1 MKNSALVLM
10 GLLFAILTCS
20 CLADDYYW
28 NDPNGGIFGDPGKWN
43 PPGIPLGSDIAFFA
57 LPATYTVTFDID
69 YLNDKIVVDD
79 GSDIT
84 LDLGGY
90 TYTLDYSSESDR
102 AAIIGECSQGNL
114 LINNGTVYSREV
126 SIGQGGSATGSL
138 TLSGSAAIW
147 TALYDDRWH
156 AAWIGEYG
164 DANLSVLDNAQFIF
178 GNGLSAFGVD
188 SEALVDVNGLDSLWD
203 VDGYF
208 GMSVDGKT
216 TVNLA
221 NGGLLRV
228 GRLEMAIHRGSS
240 AQINLTGEDQQ
251 TELWL
256 KSGSED
262 SLTLGLRGE
271 SVIHIEGSKLFNAG
285 RMVIAAQPGSTGL
298 LEVHEGSWVD
308 TWGSIAIGG
317 TFDNPGGVGHLSIID
332 DNRDNGFGIDFTPT
346 SAEGQ
351 YMLVWPQG
359 TITMDGG
366 VIEMEYDNSLA
377 NPIILQ
383 GGTLEG
389 NGMIWAHV
397 ENHGGLVAPWD
408 EQDNKKLEI
417 GYNYTQDAA
426 GTLKIAIAGREPV
439 SEYAHLQVTHPSYG
453 QVSLDGMLDVDL
465 IGGFVPDYGDQFTII
480 AAQNISGTFSNAVSR
495 YVFKGGS
502 FDVIYD
508 TASEYNAVILTHYSA
523 EPACPK
529 YPLADVNKDCI
540 VNLADF
546 AIFASEWLDC
556 NLVPESY
563 CPGYEVGE

>member
-1 MKNSALVLM
+1 MKFNLVVLVCSFFALL
-10 GLLFAILTCS
+10 ACS
-20 CLADDYYW
+20 CLANDYYW
-28 NDPNGGIFGDPGKWN
+28 NDSGGGGFGESDNWN
-43 PPGIPLGSDIAFFA
+43 PEGVPGLGDVA
-57 LPATYTVTFDID
+57 LFKLLATYTVTFDMD

-90 TYTLDYSSESDR
+90 TYTLDYSSTNDR
-102 AAIIGECSQGNL
+102 AAIIGEYGQGNL
-114 LINNGTVYSREV
+114 LINNGTVLSREV

-147 TALYDDRWH
+147 TTLYDDNWH

-164 DANLSVLDNAQFIF
+164 DARLSVLDNAQFIF

-188 SEALVDVNGLDSLWD
+188 SEALVDVNGLNSVWE

-216 TVNLA
+216 MVNLA

-262 SLTLGLRGE
+262 SLTLGLRGQG
-271 SVIHIEGSKLFNAG
+271 VIRIADSKLFNAG
-285 RMVIAAQPGSTGL
+285 RMVIAAEPGSSGL
-298 LEVHEGSWVD
+298 LEVHEKSWVD
-308 TWGSIAIGG
+308 TQESIAIGG
-317 TFDNPGGVGHLSIID
+317 TFDKAGGVGHLSIID
-332 DNRDNGFGIDFTPT
+332 DDRSNEYGVDFTPT
-346 SAEGQ
+346 SAIGQ

-366 VIEMEYDNSLA
+366 AIEMEYGRRLA
-377 NPIILQ
+377 NPIILR

-397 ENHGGLVAPWD
+397 ENHGGTVAPND
-408 EQDNKKLEI
+408 DQDQKVLEI
-417 GYNYTQDAA
+417 GYNYTQDAT
-426 GTLKIAIAGREPV
+426 GTLKIAVAGRDPV
-439 SEYAHLQVTHPSYG
+439 SQYSHLRVTDPNYG
-453 QVSLDGMLDVDL
+453 QVSLDGFLDVDL
-465 IGGFVPDYGDQFTII
+465 IGGFVPDYGDEFTII
-480 AAQNISGTFSNAVSR
+480 AAQNISGTFINAVSK
-495 YVFKGGS
+495 YVFEGGS
-502 FDVIYD
+502 FDVIYNTD
-508 TASEYNAVILTHYSA
+508 SYDSVILTHYST
-523 EPACPK
+523 EPACQR
-529 YPLADVNKDCI
+529 YPLADLNKDCK
-540 VNLADF
+540 VDLKDF
-546 AIFASEWLDC
+546 AIFAGEWLEC

-563 CPGYEVGE
+563 CDGEPVIM